1 MCGPSLAHPGPCTH
15 IGIALKRWVRIDIR
29 KLLLNAVIP
38 FTHTHLL
45 GHNISYC
52 PGKQHRCF
60 LFLLSRGNWRK
71 KLEERAK
78 VKTGTNQEVQ
88 ANWGAT

>member
-1 MCGPSLAHPGPCTH
+1 VWSVTGTPRALHTH
-15 IGIALKRWVRIDIR
+15 RDRIEEMGKNIHKEDII
-29 KLLLNAVIP
+29 KCCNYHS
-38 FTHTHLL
+38 HTHLL

-52 PGKQHRCF
+52 PGEQHGSF

-78 VKTGTNQEVQ
+78 VKTGINQEVQ
-88 ANWGAT
+88 AN